1 MVRPRRGSRTI
12 APSTTEDHALEVG
25 AGQRFR
31 FGRNWR
37 HFLALLDDDRIA
49 EAERSLR
56 GFLGRERLDGLAFLD
71 IGCGS
76 GLFSL
81 AARRL
86 GAEVVSFDYDPD
98 SVACAEQLKARFF
111 PGDARWTIGP
121 GSALDADF
129 LRGLGAFDIVY
140 SWGVLHHTGAMWRAL
155 DLATLPVA
163 PAGRLFIAIYND
175 CGATSRRWLR
185 VKRFYNRL
193 PAALKPA
200 FAALAWMFMEAR
212 EVLGHARRFKLGAYV
227 ESLRTY
233 RRNRGMSRW
242 HNALDWIG
250 GYPYEYAGVAALT
263 AFYAQRGF
271 TPERIAEAD
280 GLGCHEILFRRRS

>member
-1 MVRPRRGSRTI
+1 MVRPPRRSPAI
-12 APSTTEDHALEVG
+12 APSIAQEHAREVG
-25 AGQRFR
+25 AGRRFR

-37 HFLALLDDDRIA
+37 HFLALVDDGRIA

-56 GFLGRERLDGLAFLD
+56 RFLGRERLDGLSFLD

-86 GAEVVSFDYDPD
+86 GAVVTSFDYDPD
-98 SVACAEQLKARFF
+98 SVACAEQLKARYL
-111 PGDARWTIGP
+111 PGDAGWTIGA
-121 GSALDADF
+121 GSALDEAF
-129 LRGLGAFDIVY
+129 LRTLGAFDIVY

-163 PAGRLFIAIYND
+163 PGGRLFIAIYND
-175 CGATSRRWLR
+175 GGATSRRWLA
-185 VKRFYNRL
+185 VKRAYNRL
-193 PAALKPA
+193 PAALKPV
-200 FAALAWMFMEAR
+200 FAGLVWVFMEVR
-212 EVLGHARRFKLGAYV
+212 EMLGHARRFKLGAYV
-227 ESLRTY
+227 ESLRHY

-250 GYPYEYAGVAALT
+250 GYPYEYAGVGALN
-263 AFYAQRGF
+263 AFYAERGF
-271 TPERIAEAD
+271 APERVAEAD
-280 GLGCHEILFRRRS
+280 GLGCHEILYRRTA